1 MRKVLLL
8 ALCVAAS
15 VVAQGQPTVNN
26 SWTKSQTGILP
37 VKEVNNSNPVALSAQ
52 GDMYVTGLFAGDGF
66 SFAGTDLTPV
76 TVSSYLLKYDA
87 NGAEKWGVVLAGAA
101 TIKAITTDASGNI
114 YIAGNF
120 ADELEFGSTDGKTE
134 VKEGMKNGDAYVPEQ
149 AAGFVAKY
157 DVNGVLKAVQSFVP
171 KILPEL
177 ESNEGYTPEAGALYF
192 NMNNLTFND
201 GKLYVSALF
210 TGLTEVNGVSF
221 KGNYLDVFGMGFMF
235 TDLASGA
242 VFAMNDELAVN
253 GIVANMA
260 VNGPQMEG
268 QMAVYSAS
276 FAISGSKLYS
286 GFVANGSQVL
296 TIGSQTQN
304 FEFQIPEEGD
314 MEYGYVLSVIDLS
327 TGTSSVTKQYVTAH
341 GVLPNSS
348 IIKSMIAKD
357 NVLLVGGTF
366 NKQLPFDTNKTSVS
380 TNDIYVVGLNPNTL
394 DVNWSATSAFNEGEE
409 KKKNEVFSGM
419 ALAGDYVYA
428 IGYSS
433 DIASYVADNS
443 LAFWVNISNGTM
455 TQSNSA
461 NLTTGVAAL
470 GTKLATAQTKVAN
483 DKLENIFSLNEVTG
497 GGGTGI
503 SSTEQGAGV
512 SVYPNPVVDVL
523 NFTTPCNV
531 AVINLMGVTV
541 KQAENVSNLNVSDL
555 INGQYIV
562 KVTTED
568 GTSTVKVIKK

>member
-8 ALCVAAS
+8 ALCVATS
-15 VVAQGQPTVNN
+15 VVAQAQPTVNN
-26 SWTKSQTGILP
+26 SWTKSQVGILP
-37 VKEVNNSNPVALSAQ
+37 VEDVNNSNPVTVSAQ

-66 SFAGTDLTPV
+66 SFAGKDLTPIA
-76 TVSSYLLKYDA
+76 TSSYVLKYDA
-87 NGAEKWGVVLAGAA
+87 NGDEKWGVALAGAA
-101 TIKAITTDASGNI
+101 TITTITTDEAGNV

-120 ADELEFGSTDGKTE
+120 ADVVSFGTTNGE
-134 VKEGMKNGDAYVPEQ
+134 PVEKEGVKMGGAFISDQ

-157 DVNGVLKAVQSFVP
+157 NADGVLLGVQSFVP
-171 KILPEL
+171 KALPEL
-177 ESNEGYTPEAGALYF
+177 ENNESYTPEAGTLYF

-201 GKLYVSALF
+201 GKLYISALF
-210 TGLTEVNGVSF
+210 TGLTEMNGFSF

-242 VFAMNDELAVN
+242 VFTMNGELAVN
-253 GIVANMA
+253 GIIANMA

-276 FAISGSKLYS
+276 FAISGGKLYS

-296 TIGSQTQN
+296 TIGSQIQN

-327 TGTSSVTKQYVTAH
+327 TGISSVTKQYVTAH

-348 IIKSMIAKD
+348 VIKSMISKD

-366 NKQLPFDTNKTSVS
+366 NKQLPFDANKTSVS
-380 TNDIYVVGLNPNTL
+380 TNDIYVVGLNSNTL
-394 DVNWSATSAFNEGEE
+394 DVNWSTTSAFNEGEE
-409 KKKNEVFSGM
+409 KKKNEIFSGM
-419 ALAGDYVYA
+419 ALVGDYVYA

-443 LAFWVNISNGTM
+443 LAFWVDITNGAM
-455 TQSNSA
+455 TSANPA
-461 NLTTGVAAL
+461 NLTTGVAAS
-470 GTKLATAQTKVAN
+470 GTKLATTQTKVTN
-483 DKLENIFSLNEVTG
+483 DKLENLFLLGDVSNATG
-497 GGGTGI
+497 L
-503 SSTEQGAGV
+503 SSVSQGAGI

-531 AVINLMGVTV
+531 TVVNLMGVTV

-568 GTSTVKVIKK
+568 GTSTIKVIKK